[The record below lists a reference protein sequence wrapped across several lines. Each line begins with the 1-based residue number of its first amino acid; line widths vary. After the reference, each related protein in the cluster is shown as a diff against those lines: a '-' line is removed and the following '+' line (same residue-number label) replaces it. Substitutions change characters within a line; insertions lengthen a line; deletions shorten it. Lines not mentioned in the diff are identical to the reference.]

1 MSQDDGVVSWHV
13 HLYASSP
20 EDAIKKEEKVR
31 KNELVIEVGECEVC
45 SFSLFHC
52 AYFGG
57 LPAIEM
63 TDRKS

>member
-1 MSQDDGVVSWHV
+1 MSQDDGVVSLHV
-13 HLYASSP
+13 QLYASSP

-31 KNELVIEVGECEVC
+31 ENELVIECEVC

-57 LPAIEM
+57 LPAIEK
-63 TDRKS
+63 TG